1 MGLAREET
9 GTRNKGG
16 GTVHSGADRS
26 QREAPLVPPHGYSSA
41 EDDAGLSSSDIGAN
55 WNEKHNSLFGILA
68 SAAPALLAGP
78 AAAVSE
84 QEAGIPWPRGHVTG
98 EMPPRSK

>member
-1 MGLAREET
+1 MGLAKEET

-16 GTVHSGADRS
+16 GPVCSGADGP
-26 QREAPLVPPHGYSSA
+26 QREAPLVPRHGYSSA

-68 SAAPALLAGP
+68 SGRRLCWLAQRLRLRWVNKRLG
-78 AAAVSE
+78 SLGL
-84 QEAGIPWPRGHVTG
+84 EA
-98 EMPPRSK
+98 M